1 MPKNRSKRPTSRLN
15 AAELRQQLEDA
26 DISIVEGVVAGC
38 ALVAYADGWVT
49 PEETRRM
56 RGLILRFEPATALG
70 AAAAV
75 QMFEDITL
83 EFARDHDAGESR
95 ALELVSRLAGHI
107 DHSELLIDTCCAIA
121 EADGGLDAEERE
133 MILKICTL
141 LNVDPKRHGL

>member
-1 MPKNRSKRPTSRLN
+1 MPKNRSKRPSSRLN
-15 AAELRQQLEDA
+15 AAELRSQLEDA
-26 DISIVEGVVAGC
+26 DISVVEGVVAGC

-75 QMFEDITL
+75 QMFEEITL
-83 EFARDHDAGESR
+83 EFASDHDAGENR
-95 ALELVSRLAGHI
+95 ALQLVSRLADQPH
-107 DHSELLIDTCCAIA
+107 HSELLIDTCCAIA

-133 MILKICTL
+133 MILKLCVL
-141 LNVDPKRHGL
+141 LGVDPKQHGL